1 MSTSLRLTACA
12 VCLAVVGLLGTAGSA
27 SATVGNGSDVIRA
40 DAHWCC

>member
-1 MSTSLRLTACA
+1 MSTSLRVTACA

-27 SATVGNGSDVIRA
+27 SAAADHGSDLISA